1 MTELTAWI
9 KRHAD
14 WALRVSKLFA
24 DPIRVQILIE
34 LNLRDMSPTQF
45 FNDFGGGSVTR
56 VARHF
61 HVLEKYGWLEEV
73 EQKTGG
79 RRRGA
84 VEHFYRATGHAV
96 FDEEAWKGLPKSVA
110 SSLSAVMYQ
119 GLGARIH
126 EAMEAGT
133 FDARDDR
140 HFTWTTF
147 LLDEQGWKEMVAR
160 IDELF
165 YWTLDEQERA
175 KKRLT
180 TSGDKG
186 IPATAALALFESPPS
201 TIEAS

>member
-1 MTELTAWI
+1 VGEFKVWFTQQAQ
-9 KRHAD
+9 

-45 FNDFGGGSVTR
+45 FNEFGGGSVTR

-79 RRRGA
+79 KRRGA
-84 VEHFYRATGHAV
+84 VEHFYRATGHAI
-96 FDEEAWKGLPKSVA
+96 FDEQAWKELPKSVLA
-110 SSLSAVMYQ
+110 GITGVVYR
-119 GLGARIH
+119 GLGARIL
-126 EAMEAGT
+126 EAMQAGT

-140 HFTWTTF
+140 HFSWTAF
-147 LLDEQGWKEMVAR
+147 LLDEEGWKRMIEK

-165 YWTLDEQERA
+165 YWLLEEQKRA
-175 KKRLT
+175 RKRLQE
-180 TSGDKG
+180 SGKTP
-186 IPATAALALFESPPS
+186 IPATVALALFESPPS
-201 TIEAS
+201 TSKAP